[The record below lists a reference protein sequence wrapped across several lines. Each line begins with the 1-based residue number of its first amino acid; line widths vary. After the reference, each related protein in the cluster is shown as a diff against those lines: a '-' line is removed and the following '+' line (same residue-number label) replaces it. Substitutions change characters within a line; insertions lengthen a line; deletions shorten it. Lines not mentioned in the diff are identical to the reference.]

1 MVQCEKL
8 RKFIHT
14 LCYICIYICVCAY
27 VSIYCIYGDRE
38 TDGQRETD
46 RKRSRYKYTNVY
58 ILERME
64 KY

>member
-1 MVQCEKL
+1 MS
-8 RKFIHT
+8 HM
-14 LCYICIYICVCAY
+14 YIYICAY
-27 VSIYCIYGDRE
+27 VSIYCRYGDRE
-38 TDGQRETD
+38 TDGQRETE